1 MTAVATNIVE
11 LKIKGAEPRVSAVNP
26 ALRAFYGRFTA
37 AERAIY
43 GSFTDEQKAA
53 FEAVTPQLDPTS
65 DDDKTIQSGVL
76 RLIDHLQS
84 GQEISTTSLIKQIA
98 DEESHISLRMLNDKC
113 KPLLF
118 GVGIFQKIP
127 GNKTR
132 WINSEELKSLTATC
146 NGAVTESLTPAT
158 ELQRTPKHLQR
169 IASALHPQK
178 ALNAWTLYRA
188 RHSAWM
194 EVNPDGSIQKHR
206 KPFSGELTPAEKK
219 AKREQAERTAY
230 AKLLGSNQPVSKAA
244 AELAERKQLEAIAR
258 KAEQQAQM
266 DTFWMWAKILGVA
279 ALVWFAISSMG
290 TGTATNDQILPSGVH
305 GSMAE

>member
-11 LKIKGAEPRVSAVNP
+11 LKIKGTEPRVSAVNP

-43 GSFTDEQKAA
+43 GSFTGDQKAA
-53 FEAVTPQLDPTS
+53 FEAVTPRLDPTS
-65 DDDKTIQSGVL
+65 DDDQAIQSGVL
-76 RLIDHLQS
+76 RLIDHLQP
-84 GQEISTTSLIKQIA
+84 GQEVSTTSLIKQIA

-118 GVGIFQKIP
+118 ERGIFQKIP

-132 WINSEELKSLTATC
+132 WINSAELESLTATC
-146 NGAVTESLTPAT
+146 NGAVTECLAPAT
-158 ELQRTPKHLQR
+158 DVQGSQKVLQR
-169 IASALHPQK
+169 IASTLHPQK

-188 RHSAWM
+188 KHSVWM

-219 AKREQAERTAY
+219 AKREQAERAAY

-244 AELAERKQLEAIAR
+244 AELAEQKQLEAIAR

-266 DTFWMWAKILGVA
+266 DTFWMWVKIIGFI
-279 ALVWFAISSMG
+279 ALVWFAVSSMG
-290 TGTATNDQILPSGVH
+290 TGTATNDQILPEGIH
-305 GSMAE
+305 GGAAQ